1 MVKPKEWV
9 KESFEQSLTQIF
21 FVISRTAH
29 KKVTILKCEIET
41 SKGRP
46 IFSGT
51 NFLLQKAYFKLWRLQ
66 RNKIISSWMNV
77 LIEGRSYLLV
87 YKYPKNRRIWYVKQM
102 KKKTTFL
109 LVEILVLK
117 LSLHKSPGE
126 MPFRLHFGFVR
137 LFKMH
142 FRIDEGVKKIA

>member
-21 FVISRTAH
+21 FVISPQLD

-51 NFLLQKAYFKLWRLQ
+51 NFLLQKAYFKL
-66 RNKIISSWMNV
+66 
-77 LIEGRSYLLV
+77 
-87 YKYPKNRRIWYVKQM
+87 
-102 KKKTTFL
+102 
-109 LVEILVLK
+109 
-117 LSLHKSPGE
+117 
-126 MPFRLHFGFVR
+126 
-137 LFKMH
+137 
-142 FRIDEGVKKIA
+142 

>member
-1 MVKPKEWV
+1 MWPSEYNTSSMPYKFWGSNLRKFVTNFLTMVKPKEWV

-51 NFLLQKAYFKLWRLQ
+51 NFLLQKAYFKSWRLQ
-66 RNKIISSWMNV
+66 RNKIISSWMNF

-87 YKYPKNRRIWYVKQM
+87 YKYPKNRRIDYVKQM
-102 KKKTTFL
+102 KNNIFFSWNFSIKAL
-109 LVEILVLK
+109 A
-117 LSLHKSPGE
+117 S
-126 MPFRLHFGFVR
+126 
-137 LFKMH
+137 
-142 FRIDEGVKKIA
+142 

>member
-1 MVKPKEWV
+1 
-9 KESFEQSLTQIF
+9 
-21 FVISRTAH
+21 
-29 KKVTILKCEIET
+29 
-41 SKGRP
+41 
-46 IFSGT
+46 
-51 NFLLQKAYFKLWRLQ
+51 
-66 RNKIISSWMNV
+66 MNV

-87 YKYPKNRRIWYVKQM
+87 VKYPKNRRIWYVKQM

-117 LSLHKSPGE
+117 LSLHKSSGE

-142 FRIDEGVKKIA
+142 FRLKELKDMHIKAPPLECLDSGTLISSYQASTPS